1 MKDTSFYEKYITPA
15 QLEEMF
21 GISRG
26 LQNKLRMQKNYTD
39 ENRQKHLPLPF
50 LKIGNRILYNIDSIK
65 HWLEDIEQ
73 K

>member
-39 ENRQKHLPLPF
+39 
-50 LKIGNRILYNIDSIK
+50 
-65 HWLEDIEQ
+65 
-73 K
+73 

>member
-1 MKDTSFYEKYITPA
+1 
-15 QLEEMF
+15 MF

-65 HWLEDIEQ
+65 QWLEDIEQ